1 MGLSNS
7 AQAINQHRQFQY
19 KDQQNSIEIFKSFPM
34 APKIEHRSEDDPISI
49 DRVITWSN
57 LIQSIK
63 FHHFLPANDFY
74 KVSNRTDATF
84 DTNDI

>member
-1 MGLSNS
+1 MGRSIS
-7 AQAINQHRQFQY
+7 TVAINWHRPFQY
-19 KDQQNSIEIFKSFPM
+19 KDMQNSIEIFKSFPM

-57 LIQSIK
+57 LIQSLR